1 MERFFTSGDCSL
13 SWRASRD
20 FVRRSSEFSAFAD
33 VFFRRTRIPKEHA
46 MTRETLKRTT
56 CLAVAGA
63 FALALAGTAA
73 AAPLSVA
80 DHAAISDQALIQPVV
95 YHHHYRHHYRH
106 YGAGA
111 AVAGTALGLIGG
123 A

>member
-1 MERFFTSGDCSL
+1 
-13 SWRASRD
+13 
-20 FVRRSSEFSAFAD
+20 
-33 VFFRRTRIPKEHA
+33 

-80 DHAAISDQALIQPVV
+80 DHAAVSDQALIQPVV

-123 A
+123 AIAASQYPYGYGYGPGPYYGGYGYGGYGYGPNGYQGWW